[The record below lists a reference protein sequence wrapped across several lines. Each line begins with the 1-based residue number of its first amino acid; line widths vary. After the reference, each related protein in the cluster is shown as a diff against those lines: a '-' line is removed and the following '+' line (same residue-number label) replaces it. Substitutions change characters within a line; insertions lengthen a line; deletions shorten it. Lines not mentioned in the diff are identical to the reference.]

1 MIDHT
6 ASALYLLKAE
16 NNEVFGPVNFQQLTT
31 WATSAQISPL
41 DKVSTD
47 QQTWF
52 KAPMVPELG
61 MDWLIE
67 LTADQLYGP
76 TTIGALQEFLNLG
89 EINADTQ
96 LINARDGSAAVVRD
110 LNTLTIP
117 PEEPRTPRPVPMA
130 PYAPAFASASSSA
143 SANWRTRCSKSG
155 GRTRHWRSVTPSS
168 KPSTSKSSSSD
179 PDRTVERWLRVRRG
193 CRVSCRRAVPRRS
206 SSLHPD
212 GVRASRGFPPQNYP
226 PAHSQRVRGRRKC
239 PGV

>member
-6 ASALYLLKAE
+6 APALYLLKAE
-16 NNEVFGPVNFQQLTT
+16 NGDVHGPVNFQKLMA

-76 TTIGALQEFLNLG
+76 TTLGALQEFLNLG

-96 LINARDGSAAVVRD
+96 LINARDGSSAMVRD

-117 PEEPRTPRPVPMA
+117 AEEPEDAEAGAEGPVRT
-130 PYAPAFASASSSA
+130 
-143 SANWRTRCSKSG
+143 G
-155 GRTRHWRSVTPSS
+155 I
-168 KPSTSKSSSSD
+168 
-179 PDRTVERWLRVRRG
+179 
-193 CRVSCRRAVPRRS
+193 RVSLQQRIRELENTLFEERRAYE
-206 SSLHPD
+206 SLEERYAKLEAKY
-212 GVRASRGFPPQNYP
+212 VEIVK
-226 PAHSQRVRGRRKC
+226 QR
-239 PGV
+239 P

>member
-6 ASALYLLKAE
+6 ASTIYLLKAE
-16 NNEVFGPVNFQQLTT
+16 NNEVFGPVPFQQLTT
-31 WATSAQISPL
+31 WANSAQISPL

-76 TTIGALQEFLNLG
+76 TTQGALQEFLNLG

-96 LINARDGSAAVVRD
+96 LINARDGTAAMVRD

-117 PEEPRTPRPVPMA
+117 PEEPEEPEGGADEPVRT
-130 PYAPAFASASSSA
+130 
-143 SANWRTRCSKSG
+143 G
-155 GRTRHWRSVTPSS
+155 I
-168 KPSTSKSSSSD
+168 
-179 PDRTVERWLRVRRG
+179 
-193 CRVSCRRAVPRRS
+193 RVSLQQRIRELESTLFEERRAHE
-206 SSLHPD
+206 SLEERYAKLEAKY
-212 GVRASRGFPPQNYP
+212 VEIVK
-226 PAHSQRVRGRRKC
+226 QR
-239 PGV
+239 P